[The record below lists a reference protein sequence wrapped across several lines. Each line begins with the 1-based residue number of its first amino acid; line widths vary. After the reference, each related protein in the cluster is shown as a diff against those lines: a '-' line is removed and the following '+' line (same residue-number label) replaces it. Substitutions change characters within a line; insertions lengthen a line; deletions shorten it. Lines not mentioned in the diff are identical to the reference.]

1 MKCKKCGAE
10 ISDKS
15 KFCNEC
21 GEKVI
26 IPVEEK
32 PLFTDS
38 ESDIKEKSNTPSRFE
53 EKPVEST
60 EPKVKCQKCGAKVP
74 ESFTYCDKCGEKI
87 VLPPK
92 PQPLFKD
99 NFEVS
104 NNNTQVENKSQN
116 KEKKIIKILAGSL
129 AAVSVIAIISIAVA
143 LTGNKSVQPA
153 VVPTTQHINDYDK
166 TSKIESFTYKEVPTE
181 KETMA
186 ESKTETKPQSKQES
200 KTESKVESNT
210 EYKSESK
217 VEVESAVERTDT
229 KETVNNNTS
238 ANGFWANGTGDYVA
252 SGLNVENYAVLHI
265 TYTGSRNFVVKLYK
279 DDEYEDLLVNTI
291 GDYTGDVLVEGS
303 GNYSLEIKATDSWDI
318 TSDGLNIDDTTSFSG
333 TGDSVT
339 GITSHSGGNWHI
351 KNNGERN
358 FSVIQYGMSEGYM
371 KLLVNKIGNYE
382 GTVRVESGDN
392 IFFKVHSY
400 GDWSIEKE

>member
-15 KFCNEC
+15 KFCDKC
-21 GEKVI
+21 GEKVVVPI
-26 IPVEEK
+26 EQK

-99 NFEVS
+99 NFEVG

-200 KTESKVESNT
+200 KSESKAEH
-210 EYKSESK
+210 KSESK
-217 VEVESAVERTDT
+217 VEEQDNNLSTSQKNALRSAKEYLDAMSFSYQGLVEQLEYEKYSHDDAVYAVDNCGADWNEQAAKSA
-229 KETVNNNTS
+229 KSYLSSS
-238 ANGFWANGTGDYVA
+238 AFSE
-252 SGLNVENYAVLHI
+252 SGLIEQL
-265 TYTGSRNFVVKLYK
+265 
-279 DDEYEDLLVNTI
+279 EYENFTHDQAVYGVDNCGADWNEQAVKSAKSYL
-291 GDYTGDVLVEGS
+291 
-303 GNYSLEIKATDSWDI
+303 SLM
-318 TSDGLNIDDTTSFSG
+318 SFSR
-333 TGDSVT
+333 DEL
-339 GITSHSGGNWHI
+339 I
-351 KNNGERN
+351 E
-358 FSVIQYGMSEGYM
+358 QLE
-371 KLLVNKIGNYE
+371 YE
-382 GTVRVESGDN
+382 GFTHDQAVHGVEQ
-392 IFFKVHSY
+392 SY
-400 GDWSIEKE
+400 

>member
-15 KFCNEC
+15 KFCDKC
-21 GEKVI
+21 GEKVVI
-26 IPVEEK
+26 SIEQK

-99 NFEVS
+99 NFEVG

-129 AAVSVIAIISIAVA
+129 ATVSVIAIISIAVA

-200 KTESKVESNT
+200 KTESKVESKA
-210 EYKSESK
+210 ESKAEHKSESK
-217 VEVESAVERTDT
+217 VADDKQDNNLSADRTNALRSAKGYLAVMPFSYQGLVEQLEYEQYSHNDAVYAADNCGADWNEQAKKSA
-229 KETVNNNTS
+229 KSYLSTS
-238 ANGFWANGTGDYVA
+238 AFSE
-252 SGLNVENYAVLHI
+252 SGLIEQL
-265 TYTGSRNFVVKLYK
+265 
-279 DDEYEDLLVNTI
+279 EYENFTHDQAVYGVDNCGADWNEQAVKSAKSYL
-291 GDYTGDVLVEGS
+291 
-303 GNYSLEIKATDSWDI
+303 SLM
-318 TSDGLNIDDTTSFSG
+318 SFSR
-333 TGDSVT
+333 DEL
-339 GITSHSGGNWHI
+339 I
-351 KNNGERN
+351 E
-358 FSVIQYGMSEGYM
+358 QLE
-371 KLLVNKIGNYE
+371 YE
-382 GTVRVESGDN
+382 GFTHDQAVHGVEQ
-392 IFFKVHSY
+392 SY
-400 GDWSIEKE
+400 

>member
-15 KFCNEC
+15 KFCDKC
-21 GEKVI
+21 GEKVV
-26 IPVEEK
+26 IPIEQK

-38 ESDIKEKSNTPSRFE
+38 ETDLKEKSNAPSRFD
-53 EKPVEST
+53 EKPVESN

-99 NFEVS
+99 NFEVG

-166 TSKIESFTYKEVPTE
+166 TSKIESFTYKEYPTE
-181 KETMA
+181 KETEVQTTA
-186 ESKTETKPQSKQES
+186 EPKTEPTTEKA
-200 KTESKVESNT
+200 TESKIEVETKKPDLTRGQKNALQSAKDYLDT
-210 EYKSESK
+210 SSFSESGLIEQLEYEK
-217 VEVESAVERTDT
+217 FTHDQAVYG
-229 KETVNNNTS
+229 VNNCGADWN
-238 ANGFWANGTGDYVA
+238 
-252 SGLNVENYAVLHI
+252 EQAVKTAKSYLDFM
-265 TYTGSRNFVVKLYK
+265 SFSK
-279 DDEYEDLLVNTI
+279 DELIEQLEYEGFTHDQAVH
-291 GDYTGDVLVEGS
+291 GVE
-303 GNYSLEIKATDSWDI
+303 
-318 TSDGLNIDDTTSFSG
+318 
-333 TGDSVT
+333 
-339 GITSHSGGNWHI
+339 
-351 KNNGERN
+351 
-358 FSVIQYGMSEGYM
+358 Q
-371 KLLVNKIGNYE
+371 
-382 GTVRVESGDN
+382 
-392 IFFKVHSY
+392 SY
-400 GDWSIEKE
+400 

>member
-10 ISDKS
+10 ISNKS
-15 KFCNEC
+15 KFCDKC
-21 GEKVI
+21 GEKVVVPI
-26 IPVEEK
+26 EQK

-38 ESDIKEKSNTPSRFE
+38 ESDLKEKSNAPSKFD
-53 EKPVEST
+53 EKTVEST
-60 EPKVKCQKCGAKVP
+60 EPKVKCQKCGAEVP

-99 NFEVS
+99 NFEVG

-200 KTESKVESNT
+200 KSESKAEH
-210 EYKSESK
+210 KSESK
-217 VEVESAVERTDT
+217 VEEQDNNLSTSQKNALRSAKEYLDAMSFSYQGLVEQLEYEKYSHDDAVYAVDNCGADWNEQAAKSA
-229 KETVNNNTS
+229 KSYLSSS
-238 ANGFWANGTGDYVA
+238 AFSE
-252 SGLNVENYAVLHI
+252 SGLIEQL
-265 TYTGSRNFVVKLYK
+265 
-279 DDEYEDLLVNTI
+279 EYENFTHDQAVYGVDNCGADWNEQAVKSAKSYL
-291 GDYTGDVLVEGS
+291 
-303 GNYSLEIKATDSWDI
+303 SLM
-318 TSDGLNIDDTTSFSG
+318 SFSR
-333 TGDSVT
+333 DEL
-339 GITSHSGGNWHI
+339 I
-351 KNNGERN
+351 E
-358 FSVIQYGMSEGYM
+358 QLE
-371 KLLVNKIGNYE
+371 YE
-382 GTVRVESGDN
+382 GFTHDQAVHGVEQ
-392 IFFKVHSY
+392 SY
-400 GDWSIEKE
+400 

>member
-15 KFCNEC
+15 KFCDKC
-21 GEKVI
+21 GEKVVVPI
-26 IPVEEK
+26 EQK

-99 NFEVS
+99 NFEVG

-166 TSKIESFTYKEVPTE
+166 TSKIESFTYKEVPTG

-200 KTESKVESNT
+200 KSESKAEH
-210 EYKSESK
+210 KSESK
-217 VEVESAVERTDT
+217 VEEQDNNLSTSQKNALRSAKEYLDAMSFSYQGLVEQLEYEKYSHDDAVYAVDNCGADWNEQAAKSA
-229 KETVNNNTS
+229 KSYLSSS
-238 ANGFWANGTGDYVA
+238 AFSE
-252 SGLNVENYAVLHI
+252 SGLIEQL
-265 TYTGSRNFVVKLYK
+265 
-279 DDEYEDLLVNTI
+279 EYENFTHDQAVYGVDNCGADWNEQAVKSAKSYL
-291 GDYTGDVLVEGS
+291 
-303 GNYSLEIKATDSWDI
+303 SLM
-318 TSDGLNIDDTTSFSG
+318 SFSR
-333 TGDSVT
+333 DEL
-339 GITSHSGGNWHI
+339 I
-351 KNNGERN
+351 E
-358 FSVIQYGMSEGYM
+358 QLE
-371 KLLVNKIGNYE
+371 YE
-382 GTVRVESGDN
+382 GFTHDQAVHGVEQ
-392 IFFKVHSY
+392 SY
-400 GDWSIEKE
+400 